1 MPKRKYNYQQLKTEF
16 FDSKFDEVK
25 SFITDKWLT
34 YNSERAR
41 RTKWWAKEKE
51 ELGNMV
57 VEEALLL
64 NAHKQAEQLEIP
76 METLK
81 KAKNAAVGRVLEM
94 LSKPKK
100 GQKKVKL
107 SLSDIEKVLRI
118 LKTELWEPITI
129 NKNEN
134 TNTEKI
140 EGVRIIW
147 SWKIEQ

>member
-1 MPKRKYNYQQLKTEF
+1 
-16 FDSKFDEVK
+16 
-25 SFITDKWLT
+25 
-34 YNSERAR
+34 
-41 RTKWWAKEKE
+41 
-51 ELGNMV
+51 MV

-118 LKTELWEPITI
+118 LKTEL
-129 NKNEN
+129 
-134 TNTEKI
+134 
-140 EGVRIIW
+140 
-147 SWKIEQ
+147 